1 MTLTKCKGNVSAVAG
16 NASDPEIKRQSCGNL
31 KIFQQINPL

>member
-1 MTLTKCKGNVSAVAG
+1 MTLTKCKGNVSAAG
-16 NASDPEIKRQSCGNL
+16 NACDPEIKRQSCDNL